1 MTSTAGRGG
10 DTTTCATVAPRET
23 ELETQTPVHI
33 VVRPERRVAWD
44 PSVVD
49 NEHLGRKSSKCL
61 SLSLSTRLH
70 LIFCS
75 RTLCL
80 RFFFVKT
87 VCCIFHKR
95 HVFGEDS
102 GSSSSSSSDSS
113 SSSSSSSC
121 SSSEDEGE
129 CADGTH
135 HHCCEDGRKHRK
147 HKRRMNAYERQPRY
161 VQALQEQLK
170 REKELQQQQQQRQ

>member
-61 SLSLSTRLH
+61 SLSLDQTPSH
-70 LIFCS
+70 LLLPHALL
-75 RTLCL
+75 TL
-80 RFFFVKT
+80 FFVKT

>member
-61 SLSLSTRLH
+61 SLPLSRPDSISSSAPARFAYAFFCENSVLH
-70 LIFCS
+70 L
-75 RTLCL
+75 
-80 RFFFVKT
+80 
-87 VCCIFHKR
+87 
-95 HVFGEDS
+95 
-102 GSSSSSSSDSS
+102 
-113 SSSSSSSC
+113 
-121 SSSEDEGE
+121 
-129 CADGTH
+129 
-135 HHCCEDGRKHRK
+135 
-147 HKRRMNAYERQPRY
+147 P
-161 VQALQEQLK
+161 QAPCVW
-170 REKELQQQQQQRQ
+170 